1 MAVFW
6 NSADKS
12 ASVTLT
18 NGDLT
23 ADATTTR
30 GGVRATEG
38 RSSGAHLYAVTI
50 DGPSYSFF
58 IEIGMS
64 TAAHALD
71 GTMDGSSPPTTSFG
85 WYASMNI
92 GDVVKVYIDLAA
104 NTAAIDV
111 NDVEVAAFTSV
122 PAGTWY
128 PHVIMNDAD
137 QVTANFSATGRSGYT
152 SFNAPVIVDL
162 TESPVLGDTYAEEL
176 DLNALGEYTESPSL
190 SGGYAPE
197 ISIAAS
203 ATNSF
208 SLLGTFSEELYWI
221 EDYSEAYD
229 LTDAYSV
236 LATALLTE
244 AISLSGVLS
253 STMITTTDVSQSI
266 TLGELYTVTAIQA
279 VSEGMELDG
288 SFSSTLRLIAAV
300 TEALEGADA
309 YTGSLNVS
317 AAVTVTAALAMALDD
332 QFAANIAEGMTF
344 NDTYA
349 VALKYIAAITA
360 AMQLADTYTNTMTV
374 AMLVT
379 ESMELEG
386 AIASNITIAEA
397 LHEGLSLSMAFS
409 LGDVDYV
416 AWVINANTG
425 AASRYTNFPFNSFAA
440 VAGRHLACSEDGL
453 YEITGDDDDGTDI
466 DASILTG
473 LMDFGSNVFKRVISC
488 QIGYNGDG
496 ELLLKAVVVQGG
508 EPKEYWYQPRSQTAT
523 GVRESVAK
531 LGKGLK
537 SHFWQFELINVDGAD
552 FEIDSI
558 RWYPVALERRR

>member
-1 MAVFW
+1 MTTTTW
-6 NSADKS
+6 NSADKDNWI
-12 ASVTLT
+12 TLT

-23 ADATTTR
+23 AEQTDSEEGA
-30 GGVRATEG
+30 GGVRG
-38 RSSGAHLYAVTI
+38 
-50 DGPSYSFF
+50 
-58 IEIGMS
+58 
-64 TAAHALD
+64 
-71 GTMDGSSPPTTSFG
+71 TTSKTTG
-85 WYASMNI
+85 AGKLCVQMTVNQYAFVAEYGLAKSSHLLTDTLSETWSGIEDAI
-92 GDVVKVYIDLAA
+92 GIKSGLSEDDVVKIYFDFATGAV
-104 NTAAIDV
+104 AIDV
-111 NDVEVAAFTSV
+111 NDVETITFSGVD
-122 PAGTWY
+122 AGPWY
-128 PHVIMNDAD
+128 PYARL
-137 QVTANFSATGRSGYT
+137 FSTEQAIINASPTGLRSGYLRWDYEP
-152 SFNAPVIVDL
+152 AIEDV
-162 TESPVLGDTYAEEL
+162 
-176 DLNALGEYTESPSL
+176 TESPSAQDVL
-190 SGGYAPE
+190 SSGMD
-197 ISIAAS
+197 ISDTITESTA
-203 ATNSF
+203 
-208 SLLGTFSEELYWI
+208 LLGAFAEELYWI

-229 LTDAYSV
+229 LADAYSV

-279 VSEGMELDG
+279 VSEGMEMDG
-288 SFSSTLRLIAAV
+288 SFSSTLRLIAAA

-386 AIASNITIAEA
+386 AIASNITIVEA
-397 LHEGLSLSMAFS
+397 LQEGLSLSMAFS
-409 LGDVDYV
+409 LGDTDYV

-425 AASRYTNFPFNSFAA
+425 AASRYTNFPFNSFAT

-508 EPKEYWYQPRSQTAT
+508 EPKEYWYQPRSQTAA